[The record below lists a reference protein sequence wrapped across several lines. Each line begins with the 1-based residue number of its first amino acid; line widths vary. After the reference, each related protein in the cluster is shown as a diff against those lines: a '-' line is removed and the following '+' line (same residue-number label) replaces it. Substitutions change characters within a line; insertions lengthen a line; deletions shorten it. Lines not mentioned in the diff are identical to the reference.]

1 MSGLDYSTQL
11 WDSNSVLE
19 LRTVDWR
26 LACIITAAA
35 KAFLLERRK
44 QEPVLAHKVRVTQGY
59 RSPDQQADMV
69 KHGASKTMR
78 SHHLIGMAVDLAY
91 IRAGKARWELHW
103 YEKLDHHVQKAVLS
117 FGLDNNDVVWGGHWT
132 TLRDGVHWQL
142 MLPPLPGWYAVN

>member
-1 MSGLDYSTQL
+1 MTGLDYSTLL

-35 KAFLLERRK
+35 KAFLGERRQ
-44 QEPVLAHKVRVTQGY
+44 QEPVLMHKLRVTDGY
-59 RSPDQQADMV
+59 RSPEQQAEKV
-69 KHGASKTMR
+69 KSGASKTMR
-78 SHHLIGMAVDLAY
+78 SHHLNGMAVDLAY
-91 IRAGKARWELHW
+91 IRAGKARWEMTW

-117 FGLDNNDVVWGGHWT
+117 FGLDSGDVVWGGHWT

-142 MLPPLPGWYAVN
+142 MLPPLPEWHP